1 MTVPHVMKD
10 LLGETRR
17 RVSRRTTLSAQEEHI
32 VCVLEKRATKDILK
46 VVRVYSPASQ
56 FRAHRRAD

>member
-10 LLGETRR
+10 LLGETR

-32 VCVLEKRATKDILK
+32 VCVLEKRVTKDILK
-46 VVRVYSPASQ
+46 VVRVYSPSIAVPS
-56 FRAHRRAD
+56 A

>member
-10 LLGETRR
+10 LLGETR

-32 VCVLEKRATKDILK
+32 VCVLEKRVTKDILK

-56 FRAHRRAD
+56 FRAHRRLRM